1 MEHTLKGSYAA
12 ILIGNLITDNE
23 QYETIVRRQLRGN
36 SFKEIVGVLEKYHT
50 FMNLTSSVSRQSL
63 PAPLNHYL
71 IHHYTH
77 FSFLLQLCSWRQRLW
92 RT

>member
-23 QYETIVRRQLRGN
+23 QNETIVRRQLRGN

-50 FMNLTSSVSRQSL
+50 FMNLTSSVRVI
-63 PAPLNHYL
+63 L
-71 IHHYTH
+71 IPIYMSINILY
-77 FSFLLQLCSWRQRLW
+77 FACCNSWRPPLW
-92 RT
+92 HT